1 MPISCICS
9 ANTVDIGRELDIWT
23 TKMTRSIS
31 YDFNKVDILAC
42 DLKGAMIERVHGNQV
57 RIKPRFYRV
66 RDGNLKTRGEW
77 VVQLHE
83 KKVKE
88 FLRNHLDHLVIR
100 RLRTNQPLTDTD
112 GNSLAGDR

>member
-1 MPISCICS
+1 
-9 ANTVDIGRELDIWT
+9 
-23 TKMTRSIS
+23 MTRSFS